1 MVMLTTRIFGLKHK
15 LHRVN
20 HHINIYLP
28 FRNMISRRSVVT
40 ASKDIWEPQV
50 LGVVGL
56 GGLLSGIFV
65 GEPKGDILE
74 STTFVET

>member
-1 MVMLTTRIFGLKHK
+1 
-15 LHRVN
+15 
-20 HHINIYLP
+20 
-28 FRNMISRRSVVT
+28 MISRRSVVT

-50 LGVVGL
+50 LGLVGL

-65 GEPKGDILE
+65 GEPKGE